1 MTKKYMAHSVYI
13 KSGIATLMVAVTFVG
28 IPSII
33 YFSGAFGNVDIN
45 TYIKALIIASVI
57 LLVDIVICLF
67 RSLFFISFSPEK
79 IYTYNYKLLGIP
91 KRKEYDL
98 KDISRVEIDYCIFIS
113 FSKFRG
119 LIHSKS
125 ITFYVGYKAVIIAD
139 ITDNLLEVV
148 LQHIPANKI
157 KIYFSRPGLVAKKQR
172 KLLYPLLNK
181 KQQKEFANKGYKWED
196 E

>member
-45 TYIKALIIASVI
+45 TYIKALIIVSVI

-91 KRKEYDL
+91 K
-98 KDISRVEIDYCIFIS
+98 
-113 FSKFRG
+113 
-119 LIHSKS
+119 
-125 ITFYVGYKAVIIAD
+125 
-139 ITDNLLEVV
+139 
-148 LQHIPANKI
+148 
-157 KIYFSRPGLVAKKQR
+157 KK
-172 KLLYPLLNK
+172 
-181 KQQKEFANKGYKWED
+181 GI
-196 E
+196 